1 MLGRFVPIV
10 RTFITVVAGAGR
22 MEPKK
27 FFLWTGIGAVLWAT
41 GITLLGHALG
51 NVKFIHNHL
60 ESALIL
66 LVLISLIPMVVEYF
80 LAKRRNRTATPAED
94 APRHA
99 APKSPVTNHTND

>member
-1 MLGRFVPIV
+1 MLVVVPDV
-10 RTFITVVAGAGR
+10 PNSVV
-22 MEPKK
+22 
-27 FFLWTGIGAVLWAT
+27 VLWAT

-80 LAKRRNRTATPAED
+80 LAKRRARTAAPAAD
-94 APRHA
+94 APKHA
-99 APKSPVTNHTND
+99 APKSPVTNQTND